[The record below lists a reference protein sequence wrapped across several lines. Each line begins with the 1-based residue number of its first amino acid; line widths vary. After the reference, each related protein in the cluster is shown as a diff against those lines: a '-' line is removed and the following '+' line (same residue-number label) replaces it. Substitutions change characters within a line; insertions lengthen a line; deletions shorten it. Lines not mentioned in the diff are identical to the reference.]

1 MTPRV
6 LRASL
11 LAAMLALSGRP
22 GAAAV
27 QILILSPRAEPT
39 FGKATFAVQVSGLA
53 GVLRVELRVDGRLV
67 ASPTAAPYST
77 TVDLG
82 EDNRSHRF
90 EASAIT
96 AAGIAARAALSTPQI
111 RVDQE
116 VDVALR
122 QLFVT
127 VTRGDEPARGLA
139 RSDLK
144 VVDDG
149 RPESVVTFE
158 GGDAPF
164 TSVLLVDS
172 SESMFGGRL
181 ESALRGAEGF
191 AKGMRPLDEA
201 MLMLF
206 SDHTRQATAF
216 SSAADPILARL
227 QNIAA
232 DGGTSVNDHLFLAL
246 ELLEGRQGRRVVVLF
261 SDGADVLSALRMND
275 VVWKAQRSQSAIY
288 WIRLQEGDPE
298 KRFFSAWRNGEAN
311 HTEEEALA
319 AAVRES
325 GGRIVTLASIDA
337 VDTAYQTILDELRS
351 QYVIG
356 YYPSTL
362 RHDGRWRTVEVRGPS
377 GLRVRTREGYI
388 DY

>member
-1 MTPRV
+1 V
-6 LRASL
+6 VAL
-11 LAAMLALSGRP
+11 LTLDGRRS
-22 GAAAV
+22 AAAE
-27 QILILSPRAEPT
+27 LRILSPRAQPT
-39 FGKATFAVQVSGLA
+39 FGKTDFTVQPIGIA

-67 ASPTAAPYST
+67 ASPSAPPYSV
-77 TVDLG
+77 TVDVG
-82 EDNRSHRF
+82 EDNRAHRF
-90 EASAIT
+90 EASVIT

-111 RVDQE
+111 QVDQE

-122 QLFVT
+122 QLYVT

-139 RSDLK
+139 RGDLK

-149 RPESVVTFE
+149 RPQSIVTFE

-191 AKGMRPLDEA
+191 AKGMRPLDET

-206 SDHTRQATAF
+206 SDHTRQATRF
-216 SSAADPILARL
+216 SGAADPILAGL

-246 ELLEGRQGRRVVVLF
+246 ALLDGRQGRRVVVLF
-261 SDGADVLSALRMND
+261 SDGADVLSVLRMKD
-275 VVWKAQRSQSAIY
+275 VVWKAQRSQSSIY
-288 WIRLQEGDPE
+288 WIRLQEGDPD
-298 KRFFSAWRNGEAN
+298 KRFFSAWRNGDAN
-311 HTEEEALA
+311 RAEEDALA
-319 AAVRES
+319 DAVRES

-337 VDTAYQTILDELRS
+337 VDSAYQTVLDELRS

-362 RHDGRWRTVEVRGPS
+362 RHDGRWRTVEVRAPA
-377 GLRVRTREGYI
+377 GLRARTREGYV

>member
-1 MTPRV
+1 MTRRG

-11 LAAMLALSGRP
+11 LAVVLALAGRP
-22 GAAAV
+22 AAAAQLV
-27 QILILSPRAEPT
+27 ILSPRAEPT
-39 FGKATFAVQVSGLA
+39 FGKATFTVQVTGLA

-111 RVDQE
+111 QVDQE

-127 VTRGDEPARGLA
+127 VTRGEQSARGLA

-144 VVDDG
+144 VIDDG
-149 RPESVVTFE
+149 RPQPIVTFE

-181 ESALRGAEGF
+181 ETALRGAEGF
-191 AKGMRPLDEA
+191 AKGMRPLDET

-216 SSAADPILARL
+216 SSAADPILASL

-275 VVWKAQRSQSAIY
+275 VVWKAQRSQSAVY
-288 WIRLQEGDPE
+288 WIRLQEGDPD

-311 HTEEEALA
+311 HAEEEALA
-319 AAVRES
+319 NAVRES

-337 VDTAYQTILDELRS
+337 VDTAYQSILDELRS

-356 YYPSTL
+356 YYPTSL
-362 RHDGRWRTVEVRGPS
+362 RHDGRWRTVEVRAPS
-377 GLRVRTREGYI
+377 GLRVRTRAGYI